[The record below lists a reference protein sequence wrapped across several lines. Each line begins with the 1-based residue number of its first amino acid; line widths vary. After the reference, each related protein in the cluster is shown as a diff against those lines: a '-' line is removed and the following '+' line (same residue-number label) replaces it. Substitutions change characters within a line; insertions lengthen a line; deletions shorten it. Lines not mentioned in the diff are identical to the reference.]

1 MKKILYII
9 SKQLDQ
15 DLNQLISSSTSQEY
29 STSVIF
35 IQKGI
40 TVKTTWSFPCFVLE
54 DDVWIS
60 NQATLYP
67 KIQYS
72 DMVRMLFEVDTV
84 ISL

>member
-15 DLNQLISSSTSQEY
+15 DLDQLISSIKSPAY
-29 STSVIF
+29 SVSVLL

-40 TVKTTWSFPCFVLE
+40 VLKHTWDFPCFVLE
-54 DDVWIS
+54 DDLKTNDDSVLCS
-60 NQATLYP
+60 

-72 DMVRMLFEVDTV
+72 DMVRMVFEADTV

>member
-9 SKQLDQ
+9 SKQLDK
-15 DLNQLISSSTSQEY
+15 DLNQLISSSTPTQFSI
-29 STSVIF
+29 SVIL

-40 TVKTTWSFPCFVLE
+40 KQNYTWSFPCFALE
-54 DDVWIS
+54 DDIQIKDRPTS
-60 NQATLYP
+60 YS

-72 DMVRMLFEVDTV
+72 DMVRMVFEADTV